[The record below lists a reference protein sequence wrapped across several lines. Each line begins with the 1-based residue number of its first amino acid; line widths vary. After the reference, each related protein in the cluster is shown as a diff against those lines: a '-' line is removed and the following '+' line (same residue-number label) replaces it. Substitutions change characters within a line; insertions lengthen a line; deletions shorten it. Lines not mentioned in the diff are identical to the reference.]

1 MRKIYK
7 ITKSPNFSPLVQEY
21 QPYMK
26 PDQQYCASC
35 GQPNTFDL
43 VERVRFSTYTGNK
56 VHVLRLVCSKGG
68 ANHMDIKVMDVYE
81 WKQDGKLY
89 TGDFADPQEYI
100 YGIKEK

>member
-7 ITKSPNFSPLVQEY
+7 VTKSPNFSPLVQEY

-26 PDQQYCASC
+26 PEQQYCASC
-35 GQPNTFDL
+35 GERNIFEI

-56 VHVLRLVCSKGG
+56 VHVLRLVCSQGG
-68 ANHMDIKVMDVYE
+68 PAHTDIKVIEVYE

-89 TGDFADPQEYI
+89 TGDFIDQNEYI
-100 YGIKEK
+100 YSIKEK